1 MIEKNYKYS
10 VAETKTIEKV
20 VGAKNVHIN
29 HMILP
34 KGDCLPLHY
43 ANSNV
48 YMTVMRGTISLILD
62 EQEQHD
68 YGVGNILNIPNNTKM
83 NVCNNDDPVA
93 EILVVK
99 APAPGSK

>member
-10 VAETKTIEKV
+10 VADTKTIEKLV
-20 VGAKNVHIN
+20 ADENVHIN

-34 KGDCLPLHY
+34 KGEGLPLHMS
-43 ANSNV
+43 NSNV
-48 YMTVMRGTISLILD
+48 YMTVMRGTISLVLGD
-62 EQEQHD
+62 QEPHD

-83 NVCNNDDPVA
+83 NVSNTNETVA

-99 APAPGSK
+99 APAPRG

>member
-10 VAETKTIEKV
+10 VADSKTIEKLV
-20 VGAKNVHIN
+20 ADENVHIN

-34 KGDCLPLHY
+34 KGDALPLHMS
-43 ANSNV
+43 NSNV

-62 EQEQHD
+62 DQEQHD

-83 NVCNNDDPVA
+83 NVSNTNDTVA

-99 APAPGSK
+99 APAPRG